1 MVNSAESGPICT
13 RGVDNPPFDSYDP
26 CSTVVTR
33 DSHGCTVMT
42 ATEIDYAARM
52 RRSLLGLVRDLL
64 TDTAKDGLPGD
75 HHFYLTFDTTHAGVA
90 IPDHLK
96 ARHPATMTIVLQHQY
111 WDLIVEED
119 WFSVKL
125 SFNGKQENLTVPF
138 EALTSFVD
146 PSVQFGLPL
155 QDAPSER
162 DFVDLSEEKAEA
174 PVEDELPAEAEAAAA
189 EDAESGETEDNV
201 ITLDRFRKP

>member
-1 MVNSAESGPICT
+1 
-13 RGVDNPPFDSYDP
+13 
-26 CSTVVTR
+26 
-33 DSHGCTVMT
+33 MT

-52 RRSLLGLVRDLL
+52 RRSLLGVVRDLL

-162 DFVDLSEEKAEA
+162 DFVDVSGEKAEA